1 MDARIIAA
9 ANQNLREMTT
19 KGTFREDLFHLD
31 LLRFSIP
38 TLSSRGNGILK
49 IAGYFLTLKS
59 IKLLFPLS
67 DETKTKLLNY
77 PWPGNARE
85 LIHELERALVMSGD
99 AQDIELTL
107 PEKTK
112 AVPEFEPDSKD
123 WLVKNFRFPAEGF
136 DLEREI
142 IRLIEISIAQT
153 GGNISQAAR
162 LLGVPRDYVRYRLQK

>member
-1 MDARIIAA
+1 
-9 ANQNLREMTT
+9 MTT
-19 KGTFREDLFHLD
+19 KGTFREDLFHRLD

-49 IAGYFLTLKS
+49 IAGYFLKELSKKYKVTL
-59 IKLLFPLS
+59 PALS

-123 WLVKNFRFPAEGF
+123 WLNKNFRFPAEGF

-142 IRLIEISIAQT
+142 IRLIEISIAQA

-162 LLGVPRDYVRYRLQK
+162 LLGVPRDYVRYRLQKK